1 MSLPRRSIGRP
12 VAVAMLFVAVSFL
25 GLISFAR
32 LPIDLLPDVS
42 YPKLIIYTQYAGVGP
57 AEVERFVTTRVEEQ
71 VARVP
76 GVQEVESISRE
87 GVSLVTVRF
96 VWGTDMD
103 FAVLNVRERIQTL
116 DNVLPQG
123 ADVPVVL
130 RTDPRSEPVMAVSIA
145 GQTDL
150 RALKE
155 LAESVF
161 RRRLEQI
168 DGVAQVAVTG
178 GLEREIQVEVD
189 PRKLEAYGITIAE
202 IAEAL
207 AAANYSRPG
216 GTVRRGR
223 FSYSLRTLGEFETV
237 EQIADVVVARR
248 GGPGDGS
255 SGDGGE
261 GDVASTVVTLRDV
274 AVISDSFEER
284 ESIAK
289 YGGVDAVGL
298 LLFKES
304 DANTVRVSEQVDAVL
319 ADLRGEYDE
328 LSVDV
333 AMSQAGFIADAISN
347 VVQALILG
355 GILALLV
362 LFLFMRDARYPVAIA
377 LAIPISVLVTFSL
390 LDLAGVSLNIMSLG
404 GLALGVG
411 MLVDNGIIVLE
422 NIFRHREMQAAGLE
436 AGALDTAATGAEEVQ
451 GAITASTLTTISVFG
466 PIIYVEGV
474 AGELFGALSFAVAFS
489 LLASLLV
496 ALTLLPVMA
505 ARWQLHADEH
515 VSFLRRGA
523 RRVGRVAGTGLSRVF
538 GPSLRAFDRA
548 FARFAEWYHGVLEAA
563 LRRRG
568 RVVGVMAAM
577 LVVAV
582 AIGASLER
590 GVLPDVDQG
599 SFRARVELPK
609 GTPLEQ
615 TDALVT
621 RLEEALLA
629 DPEVAAVFSQV
640 GQQPA
645 VAGMDER
652 ETGLHTATLEVRLAE
667 GAVTEEV
674 LERLRPRF
682 RQFPPGVLSV
692 STSQATALGRLLG
705 GGDADLAVR
714 IRGDDL
720 NAALTYAQ
728 QLEGRLA
735 RVASLENVRLG
746 LELGQPEVQVEIDR
760 ERAAAYGIETRR
772 IAETV
777 ERYMLGAEA
786 TQFVEFD
793 RKIPVVVRLPES
805 DRRSLAT
812 LDELRIDGIPLR
824 ELVRTRE
831 ALGPSEIQ
839 RREQSRVVP
848 VLADVASGGLDA
860 AVADI
865 RAAVAEVPTP
875 RGLRLEIGGE
885 NEEMRK
891 SFRDLGFAFAL
902 ALLLVYM
909 ILAAQFESFIHPFT
923 ILLSVPLAL
932 VGAVVSLWVAGAGL
946 NTMSLIGVV
955 ILVGIVVND
964 AIVKVDFIN
973 QARARGAAVRDAIL
987 EAGRARLRPII
998 MTTVTTVLGLT
1009 PMALGIGRGA
1019 DLRAPL
1025 AIAVI
1030 GGLITATGLTLIVVP
1045 VAYDLIE
1052 ELRGRLRGLG
1062 RPGTGEEAAAPSG
1075 SAAAPAREAVGAA
1088 GGPAYLRRD
1097 GEAPE

>member
-1 MSLPRRSIGRP
+1 MSLSRRSIGRP
-12 VAVAMLFVAVSFL
+12 VAVAMLFVAVMFL

-42 YPKLIIYTQYAGVGP
+42 YPKLIIFTEYPGVGP
-57 AEVERFVTTRVEEQ
+57 AEVERFVTARVEEQ

-76 GVQEVESISRE
+76 GVQEVESVSRE
-87 GVSLVTVRF
+87 AVSLVTVRF

-103 FAVLNVRERIQTL
+103 FAVLNVRERLQTL

-123 ADVPVVL
+123 ADAPVVL
-130 RTDPRSEPVMAVSIA
+130 RTDPRSEPIMAVSVA
-145 GQTDL
+145 GQRDL
-150 RALKE
+150 RAMKE

-178 GLEREIQVEVD
+178 GLEREIRVEVD
-189 PRKLEAYGITIAE
+189 PRRLESFGITVSE

-207 AAANYSRPG
+207 DAANYSRPG

-223 FSYSLRTLGEFETV
+223 FSYSLRTLGEFESV
-237 EQIADVVVARR
+237 QEIGDVVVARR
-248 GGPGDGS
+248 GGQDAGEAA
-255 SGDGGE
+255 GE
-261 GDVASTVVTLRDV
+261 GTAGGGSTVVTLRDV
-274 AVISDSFEER
+274 ATVHDTFEER
-284 ESIAK
+284 KSIAK
-289 YGGVDAVGL
+289 YDGVDAVGL

-304 DANTVRVSEQVDAVL
+304 DANTVRVSEEVEAVL
-319 ADLRGEYDE
+319 TELRSEYDE
-328 LSVDV
+328 LSVNV

-355 GILALLV
+355 GILAFLV
-362 LFLFMRDARYPVAIA
+362 LFLFLRDARYPVAIA
-377 LAIPISVLVTFSL
+377 LAIPISVIATFSL
-390 LDLAGVSLNIMSLG
+390 MDLAGVSLNIMSLG

-411 MLVDNGIIVLE
+411 MLVDNGIVVLE
-422 NIFRHREMQAAGLE
+422 NIFRHRELQAAGLE
-436 AGALDTAATGAEEVQ
+436 AAALDTAATGAEEVQ

-474 AGELFGALSFAVAFS
+474 AGELFGALSLAVAFS
-489 LLASLLV
+489 LVASLVV

-515 VSFLRRGA
+515 VPFFRRTA
-523 RRVGRVAGTGLSRVF
+523 RRFGRWSGRGLSRVF
-538 GPSLRAFDRA
+538 GPGLRAFDRG
-548 FARFAEWYHGVLEAA
+548 FARFAAWYDGVLEAA
-563 LRRRG
+563 LGNRG
-568 RVVGVMAAM
+568 RVVAITAAT

-582 AIGASLER
+582 LVGATLER

-609 GTPLEQ
+609 GTPLDQ
-615 TDALVT
+615 TDAMVT
-621 RLEEALLA
+621 RLEEAFRA
-629 DPEVAAVFSQV
+629 DPQVAAVFSQV
-640 GQQPA
+640 GQQAA
-645 VAGMDER
+645 VAGMDEQ
-652 ETGLHTATLEVRLAE
+652 ETGLHTAELEVRLTDD
-667 GAVTEEV
+667 AVTAEV
-674 LERLRPRF
+674 LARLRPAL
-682 RQFPPGVLSV
+682 RQFPPGVLTI
-692 STSQATALGRLLG
+692 STSQATALGRLMG
-705 GGDADLAVR
+705 GGEADLAVR

-720 NAALTYAQ
+720 GAALAYAQ
-728 QLEGRLA
+728 QLEPALA
-735 RVASLENVRLG
+735 ALPSLENVRLG
-746 LELGQPEVQVEIDR
+746 MELGQPEVQVEIDR

-793 RKIPVVVRLPES
+793 RKIPIVVRLPEA

-812 LDELRIDGIPLR
+812 LDQLQLDGIPLR
-824 ELVRTRE
+824 ELIHAEE

-839 RREQSRVVP
+839 RREQSRLVP
-848 VLADVASGGLDA
+848 VLADVATGGLDE

-865 RAAVAEVPTP
+865 REVVATMPVP
-875 RGLRLEIGGE
+875 RGLRTEIGGE
-885 NEEMRK
+885 NEEMRR

-909 ILAAQFESFIHPFT
+909 ILAAQFESLVHPFT

-932 VGAVVSLWVAGAGL
+932 VGAILSLRMAGAGL

-973 QARARGAAVRDAIL
+973 QARARGAGVRQAIL
-987 EAGRARLRPII
+987 EAGRARLRPIV
-998 MTTVTTVLGLT
+998 MTTVTTVLGLL

-1030 GGLITATGLTLIVVP
+1030 GGLITATALTLIIVP
-1045 VAYDLIE
+1045 VAYDLVE
-1052 ELRGRLRGLG
+1052 DFRTRLQSRLATEAPPAVPVAEGAGRRD
-1062 RPGTGEEAAAPSG
+1062 T
-1075 SAAAPAREAVGAA
+1075 VGV
-1088 GGPAYLRRD
+1088 GGPAYLRDD
-1097 GEAPE
+1097 GDPRP